1 MSRKQLDRTG
11 GDLTGLGDDDTGCTI
26 LHLDMDAFFVSVE
39 RLLDPS
45 LIDRPV
51 IVGGR
56 SGRGVVA
63 SASYEA
69 RAYGVHSAMPI
80 GRALTLCPNAV
91 VVPPTKGVYSEYSD
105 RVFAVVSD
113 VTPDFSRVSV
123 DEGYIDVSGAV
134 RRLGSPA
141 RIALHLRQTIAE
153 RMGLPSSIGLSKA
166 MVVAKIAS
174 ARAKPN
180 GQLVVPVGKEA
191 QFMESMP
198 VTALPGVGRA
208 THETLS
214 RYGIRTIGDLARQ
227 TPAWAAKTLGSA
239 GPALVGYAQGRDHR
253 TVHDRAKDHSISAES
268 TFDDDIYQLER
279 LRTELLRLADKV
291 TARVRA
297 EGLAAGT
304 VTLKF
309 RSPDFT
315 TITRSVT
322 LPAPTD
328 VTGEVYEALLGPL
341 ETAAAKRTGAR
352 LLGVAASNL
361 QPVGVVGRQETLESS
376 GRSTRESDIAV
387 DEIRKKFGKG
397 AISPASLL
405 RPE

>member
-45 LIDRPV
+45 LGGRPV

-69 RAYGVHSAMPI
+69 REYGVHSAMPI
-80 GRALTLCPNAV
+80 GRALALCPNAIV
-91 VVPPTKGVYSEYSD
+91 VAPTKGVYSEYSQ
-105 RVFAVVSD
+105 RVFDIVGD

-141 RIALHLRQTIAE
+141 QIALQLRQTIAE
-153 RMGLPSSIGLSKA
+153 KTGLPSSIGLSRA
-166 MVVAKIAS
+166 MVVSKIAS

-279 LRTELLRLADKV
+279 LRTELLRLVDKV
-291 TARVRA
+291 AARVRA
-297 EGLAAGT
+297 ERLAAGT

-309 RSPDFT
+309 RSPDFS

-341 ETAAAKRTGAR
+341 EDAAAKRTGAR

-361 QPVGVVGRQETLESS
+361 QPVGVVGRQETLEGG

-397 AISPASLL
+397 AISAASLL

>member
-45 LIDRPV
+45 LIGRPV

-80 GRALTLCPNAV
+80 GRALALCPNSV

-105 RVFAVVSD
+105 RVFAIVGD

-141 RIALHLRQTIAE
+141 RIALYLRQAIAE
-153 RMGLPSSIGLSKA
+153 RTGLPSSIGLSKT

-268 TFDDDIYQLER
+268 TFDDDIYQLEL

-341 ETAAAKRTGAR
+341 EAAAAKRTGAR

-405 RPE
+405 RPQ

>member
-1 MSRKQLDRTG
+1 MKSR
-11 GDLTGLGDDDTGCTI
+11 GLGD
-26 LHLDMDAFFVSVE
+26 
-39 RLLDPS
+39 
-45 LIDRPV
+45 
-51 IVGGR
+51 
-56 SGRGVVA
+56 
-63 SASYEA
+63 
-69 RAYGVHSAMPI
+69 
-80 GRALTLCPNAV
+80 
-91 VVPPTKGVYSEYSD
+91 VYK
-105 RVFAVVSD
+105 
-113 VTPDFSRVSV
+113 
-123 DEGYIDVSGAV
+123 
-134 RRLGSPA
+134 
-141 RIALHLRQTIAE
+141 RQ
-153 RMGLPSSIGLSKA
+153 
-166 MVVAKIAS
+166 
-174 ARAKPN
+174 
-180 GQLVVPVGKEA
+180 
-191 QFMESMP
+191 
-198 VTALPGVGRA
+198 
-208 THETLS
+208 
-214 RYGIRTIGDLARQ
+214 
-227 TPAWAAKTLGSA
+227 
-239 GPALVGYAQGRDHR
+239 
-253 TVHDRAKDHSISAES
+253 VHDRAKDHSISAES
-268 TFDDDIYQLER
+268 TFDDDIYQLEL

>member
-80 GRALTLCPNAV
+80 GRALALCPNAV

-141 RIALHLRQTIAE
+141 RIALYLRQAIAE
-153 RMGLPSSIGLSKA
+153 RTGLPSSIGLSKT

-239 GPALVGYAQGRDHR
+239 GPALVGYAQGRDSR

-268 TFDDDIYQLER
+268 TFDDDIYQLEL

-341 ETAAAKRTGAR
+341 EAAAAKRTGAR
-352 LLGVAASNL
+352 LLGVVASNL

-405 RPE
+405 RPQ

>member
-11 GDLTGLGDDDTGCTI
+11 GDLTGLGDDDAGCTI

-39 RLLDPS
+39 RLIDPS
-45 LIDRPV
+45 LNGRPV

-56 SGRGVVA
+56 SGRGVVS

-80 GRALTLCPNAV
+80 GRALALCPGAV
-91 VVPPTKGVYSEYSD
+91 VVPPTKGVYSEYSR
-105 RVFAVVSD
+105 RVFDVVGD
-113 VTPDFSRVSV
+113 ITPDFSRVSV

-141 RIALHLRQTIAE
+141 KIALQLRQAIAE
-153 RMGLPSSIGLSKA
+153 KTGLPSSIGLSRA
-166 MVVAKIAS
+166 MVVSKIAS

-227 TPAWAAKTLGSA
+227 SPVWAAKTLGSA
-239 GPALVGYAQGRDHR
+239 GPALIGYAQGRDSR
-253 TVHDRAKDHSISAES
+253 TVHEKAKDHSISAES
-268 TFDDDIYQLER
+268 TFDEDIYQLER
-279 LRTELLRLADKV
+279 LRTELLRLTDRV

-315 TITRSVT
+315 TTTRAVT

-328 VTGEVYEALLGPL
+328 VTGEVYEALLGAL
-341 ETAAAKRTGAR
+341 EAAAAKRTGAR

-361 QPVGVVGRQETLESS
+361 QSVDVVGRQETLEGE

-387 DEIRKKFGKG
+387 DEIRKKFGAN
-397 AISPASLL
+397 AISAASLL
-405 RPE
+405 PPE

>member
-45 LIDRPV
+45 LIGRPV

-80 GRALTLCPNAV
+80 GRALALCPNAV

-141 RIALHLRQTIAE
+141 RIALYLRQAIAE
-153 RMGLPSSIGLSKA
+153 RTGLPSSIGLSKT

-239 GPALVGYAQGRDHR
+239 GPALVGYAQGRDSR

-268 TFDDDIYQLER
+268 TFDDDIYQLEL

-341 ETAAAKRTGAR
+341 EAAAAKRTGAR
-352 LLGVAASNL
+352 LLGVVASNL

-405 RPE
+405 RPQ